1 MQAPVGFWDP
11 AGPPAP
17 FNRDL
22 VCIPEVSDRVWVSQC
37 IPRVYHTCCKAVSFT
52 LQFLVFCTAMLCA
65 CDSCSFT
72 TEDHIRC
79 FVNLFCCIRT
89 SDDFTKFVAW
99 YSLYV
104 ALLWSLRI
112 AGICLVGICDHCVI
126 KHPTYPVR
134 CTFVGQV
141 RHRQNRYFIQRRK
154 RESRRC
160 SIQRIVKLAALMI
173 YVSLW
178 SHFLVTPKVSVRRNM
193 VHVHALTYIVH
204 ATFRILHRL
213 FHYLHAI
220 TVRTWKVSR
229 RFRNKLQHALNGN
242 MYGQGKSNKGRGKH
256 NKGIQYAD
264 EQQQFSDAIMAAMP
278 IAARNRMHPRLL
290 AEEWTA
296 PVVIFT
302 ELSSK
307 GGVSIVYKADIPSV
321 LQKVGYTQNATA
333 MVTTQSAQ
341 QLGLRAYPC
350 DSITCTLAI
359 QDNDETKHVTVQR
372 FLIQL
377 GFGPKVC
384 KAAIGELV
392 SLTNTMCKV
401 VLRMPPGFGWTPD
414 MVNGPW

>member
-1 MQAPVGFWDP
+1 
-11 AGPPAP
+11 
-17 FNRDL
+17 
-22 VCIPEVSDRVWVSQC
+22 
-37 IPRVYHTCCKAVSFT
+37 
-52 LQFLVFCTAMLCA
+52 
-65 CDSCSFT
+65 
-72 TEDHIRC
+72 
-79 FVNLFCCIRT
+79 
-89 SDDFTKFVAW
+89 
-99 YSLYV
+99 
-104 ALLWSLRI
+104 
-112 AGICLVGICDHCVI
+112 
-126 KHPTYPVR
+126 
-134 CTFVGQV
+134 
-141 RHRQNRYFIQRRK
+141 
-154 RESRRC
+154 
-160 SIQRIVKLAALMI
+160 
-173 YVSLW
+173 
-178 SHFLVTPKVSVRRNM
+178 
-193 VHVHALTYIVH
+193 
-204 ATFRILHRL
+204 
-213 FHYLHAI
+213 
-220 TVRTWKVSR
+220 
-229 RFRNKLQHALNGN
+229 

-264 EQQQFSDAIMAAMP
+264 EQQQFSHAIIAAMP

-401 VLRMPPGFGWTPD
+401 VLRMPPGFGLDGHLTW
-414 MVNGPW
+414 